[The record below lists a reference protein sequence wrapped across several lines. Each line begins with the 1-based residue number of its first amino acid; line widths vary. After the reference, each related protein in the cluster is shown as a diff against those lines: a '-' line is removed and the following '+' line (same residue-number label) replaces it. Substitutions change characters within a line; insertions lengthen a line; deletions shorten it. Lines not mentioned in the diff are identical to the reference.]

1 MNFLIVPDKFK
12 GSLSA
17 KQVIDA
23 IGKGVSSVFPQAGLY
38 SVTAS
43 DGGDGFLDSARHYIT
58 LDSILIHSLDPLGRK
73 IEAEYLLNPETGEAY
88 IELAKASGLELL
100 SQEERNPLLTSTMGT
115 GIQMKDAIAKGAKK
129 IYVGL
134 GGSATNDAGLGIAA
148 ALGYTFRDEFGNILQ
163 PTGANLSKVASIN
176 VSEFLKDHK
185 NVEVYAVNDVD
196 NPLFGPAGAAFVYG
210 AQKGGNEED
219 IEFLDTGLRHLQ
231 SIVKKEMAMDN
242 AHISG
247 SGAAGGAAYGLKTFL
262 NAEFISGTDFIFRL
276 ARIHPLLE
284 STSIDFIITGEG
296 KIDEQTLRGKL
307 IKGVSHLGKS
317 YHIPV
322 IVVCG
327 VSEVSKE
334 HLIEMGNVDVIE
346 IRDPSRPLSYSIEN
360 ASGLIEEAIAN
371 FLRNFQ
377 KRQGFLKS

>member
-17 KQVIDA
+17 KEVIA
-23 IGKGVSSVFPQAGLY
+23 AMGKGVSSVFPQAGLY

-58 LDSILIHSLDPLGRK
+58 LDTIKVHSSDPLGRNMDT
-73 IEAEYLLNPETGEAY
+73 EYLLNPETGEAY

-115 GIQMKDAIAKGAKK
+115 GIQIKDAILKGAKK

-134 GGSATNDAGLGIAA
+134 GGSATSEAGLGIAT
-148 ALGYTFRDEFGNILQ
+148 ALGYTFRDEFGNLLK
-163 PTGANLSKVASIN
+163 PTGANLSKIESISA
-176 VSEFLKDHK
+176 SEFLKDYE

-196 NPLFGPAGAAFVYG
+196 NPLFGTVGAAYVYG
-210 AQKGGNEED
+210 AQKGANKED
-219 IEFLDTGLRHLQ
+219 IEFLDKGLRHVH

-242 AHISG
+242 AQIPG

-276 ARIHPLLE
+276 AGIHPLLQ
-284 STSIDFIITGEG
+284 STSIDYIITGEG

-307 IKGVSHLGKS
+307 IKGVSQLGKS

-322 IVVCG
+322 LVVCG
-327 VSEVSKE
+327 VSEVSRE

-346 IRDPSRPLSYSIEN
+346 IRDTSRPLSYSMEN
-360 ASGLIEEAIAN
+360 ASVLIEEAVAN
-371 FLRNFQ
+371 FLKNCK
-377 KRQGFLKS
+377 KR